1 MGKKKGKKSGKKKDG
16 EADPKK
22 QEMIK
27 RLNTGYTKRL
37 EKYHSQEPLPN
48 VAAILKVAVKA
59 AGEIP
64 QLIFTSA
71 DLKGPHG
78 SSRLLPLFEALKET
92 GYPALRE
99 VFFWNTLIENNDV
112 LVLAN
117 YLEKKQPDQN
127 LTAVEF
133 LDNAFTPFGCQRIG
147 QALTFNKTITKLTI
161 NHNDIGD
168 DGAIKLM
175 QGLSLNQT
183 LATLNLDYCEIGRD
197 GAEAIGRGIAT
208 NTSVTEIFLNGNT
221 VGASGAMLMAQGLRH
236 NGTLTRL
243 ELRDNQVDQYGVVED
258 DEDSVRFI
266 ELLAEC
272 LLTNGTFAYLDLADN
287 TIGDDGA
294 AAVLKMYED
303 RKEKGLP
310 GCNVRVDCRMSAEN
324 YAAIGKGTKW
334 KDASGGGGG
343 KKGGKKKGGKKKK
356 KK

>member
-133 LDNAFTPFGCQRIG
+133 LDNAFTPFGKAG
-147 QALTFNKTITKLTI
+147 LL
-161 NHNDIGD
+161 
-168 DGAIKLM
+168 LM
-175 QGLSLNQT
+175 MAVLVSSLYPHPFCVVLLACT
-183 LATLNLDYCEIGRD
+183 LLAPVLL
-197 GAEAIGRGIAT
+197 
-208 NTSVTEIFLNGNT
+208 
-221 VGASGAMLMAQGLRH
+221 
-236 NGTLTRL
+236 
-243 ELRDNQVDQYGVVED
+243 
-258 DEDSVRFI
+258 DSVVFFFWTA
-266 ELLAEC
+266 LL
-272 LLTNGTFAYLDLADN
+272 L
-287 TIGDDGA
+287 
-294 AAVLKMYED
+294 V
-303 RKEKGLP
+303 
-310 GCNVRVDCRMSAEN
+310 
-324 YAAIGKGTKW
+324 
-334 KDASGGGGG
+334 
-343 KKGGKKKGGKKKK
+343 
-356 KK
+356 